1 MALDKYCLEDF
12 RSSVCVL
19 GQLSCR
25 LFNQVRRS
33 YPYLITDWN
42 EAPMRQRTK
51 RQQLSQRPSGVA
63 DVKSQRPSKSRQ
75 RFYRSI
81 TTLSRGKKQV
91 IFLALD
97 SLMIA
102 IAMAL
107 ALTMNP
113 AVRTELPP
121 AAHLISLIVLVV
133 LCGAV
138 ISSWLQL
145 PRIKLNAFETRGI
158 TRTALFSVLTAL
170 AALAIDAVVSPDI
183 TIAVYFNFAILLMVL
198 SASWRIAL
206 RHITVAIYRRSRPR
220 MRVLIYGAGKTGQQ
234 LVAALRHDDAIEP
247 VCFVDDNPTLQTLV
261 ISGLRVHAPSTIK
274 HLIETRTIDRVVL
287 AMPSIRQPELAR
299 IAHRLRSIGCEVHA
313 LPSFAELVGE
323 GELRK
328 RVSPVSLDDLLGR
341 GRLESELP
349 GVSHAY
355 SGRRIL
361 ISGAGGSIGSELC
374 RQLLGCKPEC
384 IVALDHSELAL
395 YNIDK
400 ELRDLSDDGLKITP
414 VLGSVLDESLVA
426 SVLERYRI
434 DVVLHAAAYKHLPM
448 VESNVITGMR
458 NNVLGTKVIAE
469 AAREAGVERFIL
481 VSSDKA
487 VRPTNVMGASKRLAE
502 LIVQDLATRSTGT
515 RFSMVRFGNVLG
527 SSGSVIPLF
536 EEQIA
541 RGGPVTLT
549 DTRVTRYFMTI
560 SEAARL
566 VLLAGSFSRG
576 GDVFVLDM
584 GEPVPIRKL
593 ARQMIEGAGYSVRN
607 EANPDGD
614 IEIRV
619 TGLRKG
625 EKLHEELLISTD
637 MLTTPHHKILRAQ
650 ESYLSEFE
658 IATAIKDLRQAI
670 SERDEEFA
678 REIIARWVERSD
690 DLPAKS
696 EEQQSL

>member
-1 MALDKYCLEDF
+1 M
-12 RSSVCVL
+12 
-19 GQLSCR
+19 
-25 LFNQVRRS
+25 RRTS
-33 YPYLITDWN
+33 
-42 EAPMRQRTK
+42 K
-51 RQQLSQRPSGVA
+51 RQQTSRRPEGNS
-63 DVKSQRPSKSRQ
+63 KTRSRPSKTRLQ
-75 RFYRSI
+75 FYRSAI
-81 TTLSRGKKQV
+81 SLSRPQKQF
-91 IFLALD
+91 IFLAFDVAMVAAALTLALVLHGMVRAGLP
-97 SLMIA
+97 SAAQLTPLMILIMLSGGA
-102 IAMAL
+102 I
-107 ALTMNP
+107 
-113 AVRTELPP
+113 
-121 AAHLISLIVLVV
+121 
-133 LCGAV
+133 
-138 ISSWLQL
+138 SWYLQL

-158 TRTALFSVLTAL
+158 TRTALFSVLTAV
-170 AALAIDAVVSPDI
+170 AALAIDALLAPGL
-183 TIAVYFNFAILLMVL
+183 ALPVYFNFGILLMVL
-198 SASWRIAL
+198 SAAWRIAL
-206 RHITVAIYRRSRPR
+206 RHVTIVAYRRTKQR

-247 VCFVDDNPTLQTLV
+247 ICFVDDNPTLQTLV
-261 ISGLRVHAPSTIK
+261 VSGLRVHAPSTVK
-274 HLIETRTIDRVVL
+274 HLIETRAIDRVVL

-299 IAHRLRSIGCEVHA
+299 IAHRLRAIGCEVHA

-361 ISGAGGSIGSELC
+361 ITGAGGSIGSELC

-400 ELRDLSDDGLKITP
+400 ELRDLSGNGLKITP
-414 VLGSVLDESLVA
+414 VLGSVLDETLVA
-426 SVLERYRI
+426 RVLEQYRI
-434 DVVLHAAAYKHLPM
+434 DVVLHAAAYKHLPL
-448 VESNVITGMR
+448 VENNVIAGMR

-502 LIVQDLATRSTGT
+502 LLVQDLATRSSDT

-584 GEPVPIRKL
+584 GEPVPIHKL
-593 ARQMIEGAGYSVRN
+593 ARQMIEGAGYTVRD
-607 EANPDGD
+607 EETPDGD
-614 IEIRV
+614 IEIKV

-658 IATAIKDLRQAI
+658 IATAMKDLRQAI
-670 SERDEEFA
+670 GERDEAFA
-678 REIIARWVERSD
+678 REIIARWVERCEEI
-690 DLPAKS
+690 PAKA
-696 EEQQSL
+696 EEKQSL